1 MFGSS
6 LKQQAWV
13 CFANETVVSSDI
25 DIIYT
30 YIYIHNYIYMEY
42 NICIDVCSIRS
53 RRLVSALVVAVC
65 FLNHP

>member
-25 DIIYT
+25 DIIYIHI
-30 YIYIHNYIYMEY
+30 YIYIYT
-42 NICIDVCSIRS
+42 
-53 RRLVSALVVAVC
+53 
-65 FLNHP
+65 

>member
-30 YIYIHNYIYMEY
+30 YIYIHIHNYLYT
-42 NICIDVCSIRS
+42 NITYV
-53 RRLVSALVVAVC
+53 LMYAQ
-65 FLNHP
+65 

>member
-30 YIYIHNYIYMEY
+30 YIYIYIIIFIW
-42 NICIDVCSIRS
+42 NITYV
-53 RRLVSALVVAVC
+53 LMYAQ
-65 FLNHP
+65 